1 MTAPLQK
8 PTSTPGSDFDR
19 QGAAGDRTLRRV
31 EIFSLIAGAAIA
43 LFYLVRLEWNALAGF
58 TCSAAVVMINFRWL
72 EDIVV
77 QMLQPARRL
86 KAWRLGLRALSR
98 FVLFVVAIWI
108 AIRFARSDAL
118 SVLLGFSVL
127 VIGILTEAVYSG
139 LRAPRS

>member
-1 MTAPLQK
+1 MTAPLPE
-8 PTSTPGSDFDR
+8 PTSIPASDFDR

-31 EIFSLIAGAAIA
+31 EIFSLIAGTAIA

-86 KAWRLGLRALSR
+86 KAWRLALRALAR
-98 FVLFVVAIWI
+98 FALFGVAISI